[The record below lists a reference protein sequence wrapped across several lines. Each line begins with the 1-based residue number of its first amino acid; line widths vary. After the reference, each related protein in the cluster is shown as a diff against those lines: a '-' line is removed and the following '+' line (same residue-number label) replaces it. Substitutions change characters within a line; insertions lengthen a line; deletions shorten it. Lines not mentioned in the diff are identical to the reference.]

1 MPLKCA
7 VVGRF
12 GELMVVWL
20 DGRVLEEDPNRTLGE
35 SYTKEPCGSW

>member
-20 DGRVLEEDPNRTLGE
+20 GGRVCEDPNWTLGE
-35 SYTKEPCGSW
+35 SNTKEPCGSW

>member
-20 DGRVLEEDPNRTLGE
+20 DGRVLEDPNRTLWE